1 MPVLIDGHNLIGKL
15 PDLRLDD
22 PNDEEKLLI
31 RLRAYRARTGKRLVV
46 YFDPGMSYQS
56 PVRHSSGG
64 ILVRQAG
71 TGRRADE
78 LIMHDLR
85 RHRNASELAVVTSDR
100 AIQRVAREQ
109 GARVVDASAF
119 ASELRRPPQKE
130 EGAFDPPPLPEDEIK
145 EWLAIFGQSD
155 E

>member
-1 MPVLIDGHNLIGKL
+1 MAVLIDGHNLIGKI

-22 PNDEEKLLI
+22 PNDEEKLLT

-46 YFDPGMSYQS
+46 YFDPGASYQS
-56 PVRHSSGG
+56 PARHSSGG

-78 LIMHDLR
+78 LMIRDLR
-85 RHRNASELAVVTSDR
+85 RHRNARELAVVTSDR
-100 AIQRVAREQ
+100 AIQRVAQEK
-109 GARVVDASAF
+109 GARVVDAGTF
-119 ASELRRPPQKE
+119 ASELSRPPQKE
-130 EGAFDPPPLPEDEIK
+130 EAAFDTSPLPEDEIK
-145 EWLAIFGQSD
+145 EWLAIFGQPD